1 MFKFNRARIWN
12 ISIWVVWLLSISLIA
27 CIWCGKSSLLFNYKD
42 LKLFKGHSL
51 QIRSR
56 PRKTKILRNG
66 DSMKPRSFK
75 SMIPK
80 ATILE
85 SLLILILILILLLLI
100 IVMLILILILLVLL
114 LLSEP
119 TLPALLIFQLFVLYI
134 WWNLQRPK
142 V

>member
-1 MFKFNRARIWN
+1 MFKYNRARIWN
-12 ISIWVVWLLSISLIA
+12 ILIWVVACIWVIA
-27 CIWCGKSSLLFNYKD
+27 CIECGKSSLLFNYKD

-56 PRKTKILRNG
+56 PCKTKILRNG
-66 DSMKPRSFK
+66 DSIKPSSFK

-85 SLLILILILILLLLI
+85 SLLILILILILLVI
-100 IVMLILILILLVLL
+100 IIIMLILIPILLVLL

-119 TLPALLIFQLFVLYI
+119 PLPALLICLLFVLYI
-134 WWNLQRPK
+134 RWNLQRSK